1 MDPIEHA
8 ERADLVPVGRER
20 LGAVPHLHFP
30 PAGRGGERL
39 QNLDLANL
47 HWTRSSFSS
56 SPDKTCVEVAVTPA
70 GVAVRNSNEPSH
82 FVAFTCAEWEM
93 FLKGVQS
100 GEFNLPG

>member
-1 MDPIEHA
+1 M
-8 ERADLVPVGRER
+8 
-20 LGAVPHLHFP
+20 
-30 PAGRGGERL
+30 
-39 QNLDLANL
+39 QNLDLGNS

>member
-1 MDPIEHA
+1 MDPIDHA
-8 ERADLVPVGRER
+8 ERADLVPVGRQR
-20 LGAVPHLHFP
+20 LGTVPHLHS
-30 PAGRGGERL
+30 ACRRGGERL
-39 QNLDLANL
+39 QNLDLANS